1 MAARGRPPVLDDVK
15 RAEILAIL
23 AVGGS
28 RGTAARYVGC
38 AVSTIQKTACRDAE
52 FKRAIRH
59 AEHQSELA
67 YLKNI
72 QTAAKKEQHWR
83 AAAWALERKRP
94 DEYGRRKPE
103 VLTPEQVKSLLAQLA
118 EIVLTEVPIAT
129 FRKRILKRL
138 DALSAGLRRSV
149 NKETADDGD

>member
-1 MAARGRPPVLDDVK
+1 MVARGRSPVLDDGKK
-15 RAEILAIL
+15 REILAIL

-28 RGTAARYVGC
+28 RRTAAGYVGC
-38 AVSTIQKTACRDAE
+38 AVSTIQSTARRDAE
-52 FKRAIRH
+52 FGQAIRH

-83 AAAWALERKRP
+83 AAAWALERKNP
-94 DEYGRRKPE
+94 NEYGRRKPDA
-103 VLTPEQVKSLLAQLA
+103 LTPDQVRSVLAQLA
-118 EIVLTEVPIAT
+118 EIVLSEVPVAS

-138 DALSAGLRRSV
+138 DSLSAALRRSAK
-149 NKETADDGD
+149 KETADDGN